1 MVVIR
6 EAEIVINPVDNV
18 TPALSRLANMIS
30 GRFSGVRMDI
40 ELADTIFSDLQRVT
54 DLTAGL
60 GEKVNIDVALN
71 DNSANVAR
79 SISNNSQ
86 QAAHGVEKIADA
98 SSKVG
103 RELNETERKS
113 SRFFSNLEQSSRS
126 VVASLDGVLTKF
138 AAIAVTGSA
147 GGVSWLGAK
156 SSEKYKQEVI
166 ESIATRNGMPEAA
179 IAKKFIGEAGEP
191 GQEYTSGS
199 QRADLMRYIELNTRA
214 RGENATSAVRGVEK
228 LAFSSETAERLG
240 YDAESLMRIATRK
253 SLSGLRPDQKSD
265 IESIFG
271 KDFTKKGLTTRM
283 RILAEFDKKIDI
295 NEAMEEDPEKVL
307 QFKLDAMSKSVGKAM
322 IGPMNSLLDV
332 SLKVVDGLASIP
344 GMPQIAGVGL
354 MATTAGIG
362 LKLMF
367 DAAGMASDGMMG
379 VARVLGLTKKAEGE
393 LLVVQKVRAVATAM
407 SNAMTWASVTARS
420 ALTSA
425 NTAEA
430 VSQAMATGAMEGDFV
445 ATELNTV
452 AKNQGIVARARLTA
466 STYASAVAER
476 AHTAATMIGSAITW
490 ARVAAVGAITGAT
503 FANIGITSASSIAM
517 GGLTAA
523 EALATVGAYAL
534 ASGVWAA
541 LSPLLPFVAAGA
553 ALAIV
558 LGAVAAKAGLLEPL
572 LKGLGKIN
580 VGQVWKDLMK
590 GDLDKAWRDITKGFK
605 FPSGREMWANLTEG
619 LPDLGKIWDGLTN
632 IKLPSLAD
640 VTKNLDMPKITFT
653 AAVGPVGLILKP
665 LLDMIRLLGGLVDG
679 SSTIEDILA
688 AATKNW
694 ATMVGILSGMWSSIT
709 GMISWLRDGLGIT
722 KADRKKELEQEAAKT
737 GNQAEGGLWKGAKW
751 VDDASNYAKHQW
763 YKAPGW
769 YESTSSAEA
778 HLLPEAAQARLN
790 ARKVKY
796 ESTPGGFFEGIPGI
810 NELTSAIGALTA
822 AIPNIPSAGEAW
834 DKASGFVTEK
844 AGEAWNT
851 ATEFAAEKAS
861 DVATTL
867 TNLGIPTTATEPT
880 SQVYW
885 NKMGKGITTE
895 EFSQL
900 SPGERTSGEWSYD
913 SSGSEP
919 AAEPEASIPKS
930 YTNGKETISPKAW
943 GTLDS
948 DQKEH
953 WTPQYAIGATFNKG
967 GLFTGQV
974 HEKEEII
981 PQAIAQKGTGPLSKV
996 LGALQES
1003 GQDVA
1008 SPVLDRKGPDPLL
1021 KAMGDLQQGGQGPS
1035 GRSVNINI
1043 EEQLRVEVINP
1054 VVPDTGAAYQL
1065 TDIMKRQLDS
1075 HIEQTIMRK
1084 VAQYIT

>member
-6 EAEIVINPVDNV
+6 EAEIVINPIDNV

-30 GRFSGVRMDI
+30 GRFSSVRMDI

-79 SISNNSQ
+79 NISNNSQ
-86 QAAHGVEKIADA
+86 QAARGVEKIADA

-113 SRFFSNLEQSSRS
+113 SRFFSTLEQSSRS
-126 VVASLDGVLTKF
+126 VVDSLDGVLTKF
-138 AAIAVTGSA
+138 AAIAVTGSI

-166 ESIATRNGMPEAA
+166 ESIATRNGTPEAA
-179 IAKKFIGEAGEP
+179 IAKEFIGEAGEP

-271 KDFTKKGLTTRM
+271 KDFSKKSLTTRM
-283 RILAEFDKKIDI
+283 RILAEFDQKIDI
-295 NEAMEEDPEKVL
+295 NEAMKEDPEKVL

-367 DAAGMASDGMMG
+367 DAAGMASDGMLG
-379 VARVLGLTKKAEGE
+379 VVRVLGLTKKAEGE
-393 LLVVQKVRAVATAM
+393 LLVVQKVRAVATAV
-407 SNAMTWASVTARS
+407 SNAMTWTATAAKS
-420 ALTSA
+420 ALVGA

-430 VSQAMATGAMEGDFV
+430 VSQVMATGAMEGDFV

-452 AKNQGIVARARLTA
+452 AKNQGIVARIRMTA

-476 AHTAATMIGSAITW
+476 VHTAATMIGSAITW

-503 FANIGITSASSIAM
+503 FANIGITSASSVAM
-517 GGLTAA
+517 GGLAAA
-523 EALATVGAYAL
+523 ETLATVGAYAL

-572 LKGLGKIN
+572 LKGLGKIDF
-580 VGQVWKDLMK
+580 GRVWKDLME
-590 GDLDKAWRDITKGFK
+590 GDLDKAWQDITKGFK
-605 FPSGREMWANLTEG
+605 LPSGREMWANLTEG
-619 LPDLGKIWDGLTN
+619 LPDLGKIWNDITN

-653 AAVGPVGLILKP
+653 AAVGPVGQILKP

-694 ATMVGILSGMWSSIT
+694 ATMVGILSGMWSTIT

-810 NELTSAIGALTA
+810 NELTGAIGALTA
-822 AIPNIPSAGEAW
+822 AIPVLPDAGGFVGGVIDKVSAAIPDDIGELVGGAVNSAGISFKSGFLAIPSFAGSVLQGNLPSIDETGDALG
-834 DKASGFVTEK
+834 GFM
-844 AGEAWNT
+844 GW
-851 ATEFAAEKAS
+851 ATG
-861 DVATTL
+861 
-867 TNLGIPTTATEPT
+867 N
-880 SQVYW
+880 
-885 NKMGKGITTE
+885 
-895 EFSQL
+895 
-900 SPGERTSGEWSYD
+900 
-913 SSGSEP
+913 
-919 AAEPEASIPKS
+919 AEPEEDEVEAPSVSSTPKS
-930 YTNGKETISPKAW
+930 YRSKINNKTTITPEGWSR
-943 GTLDS
+943 LDS
-948 DQKEH
+948 DQREN
-953 WTPQYAIGATFNKG
+953 WTPQYAVGATFNQG

-981 PQAIAQKGTGPLSKV
+981 PQAIAQKGTGPLSKI
-996 LGALQES
+996 LGDLQES
-1003 GQDVA
+1003 GQDVRGEIA

-1021 KAMGDLQQGGQGPS
+1021 KVLGDLQQSGQGPS
-1035 GRSVNINI
+1035 GRAVNIHV

-1054 VVPDTGAAYQL
+1054 VVPDSGAAYQL
-1065 TDIMKRQLDS
+1065 SDVLRRQLEPF
-1075 HIEQTIMRK
+1075 IESVVMRK